1 MMIYCGAFFCEFELE
16 IENIKKTN
24 FDPISLAKQALQYIE
39 VKLQELFQWLKKF
52 KFNSVEEEI
61 YFFKEWKFKITS
73 KYIFYKRILDIESN
87 SPSSSKKLKIRH
99 YEKALNNC
107 YQFSKLDKEF
117 YKYYR
122 SGNSHHDHLYFI
134 RNSKKQAANQDIS
147 SINFDKRLCTSH
159 DLKVASIIANDILE
173 IYLEDKI
180 DEINNS
186 CKTNHPAV
194 KSNLNWTGTKI
205 EIVEL
210 IYCLH
215 NQKLF
220 NGGNTDIKEIAAQ
233 FSNAFNIE
241 LDESIYRCYTDIKNR
256 SSVKTK
262 FLHSLSENF
271 NNKII
276 EEER

>member
-1 MMIYCGAFFCEFELE
+1 MMIYCGAFFYEFELE
-16 IENIKKTN
+16 IEHIKKTN
-24 FDPISLAKQALQYIE
+24 FDPISQAKQALQYIE
-39 VKLQELFQWLKKF
+39 VKLKELFQWLKKF
-52 KFNSVEEEI
+52 KFNSVEDEI
-61 YFFKEWKFKITS
+61 HFFKEWKFKITS
-73 KYIFYKRILDIESN
+73 TYIFYNKILDIESN
-87 SPSSSKKLKIRH
+87 SPSNSKKLKIKH

-107 YQFSKLDKEF
+107 SQFSKLDKEF

-122 SGNSHHDHLYFI
+122 SGSSHNDHLYFI
-134 RNSKKQAANQDIS
+134 RNSEKQTTNQDIS
-147 SINFDKRLCTSH
+147 LINFDKRLCTSH

-173 IYLEDKI
+173 IYLEEKI
-180 DEINNS
+180 DEINSTCNS
-186 CKTNHPAV
+186 NHPPV

-256 SSVKTK
+256 SNVKTK

-271 NNKII
+271 NNRII

>member
-1 MMIYCGAFFCEFELE
+1 MMIYCGAFFYEFELE
-16 IENIKKTN
+16 IEHIKKTN
-24 FDPISLAKQALQYIE
+24 FDPISQAKQALQYIE
-39 VKLQELFQWLKKF
+39 VKLKELFQWLKKF

-73 KYIFYKRILDIESN
+73 KYIFYNRILDIESN

-122 SGNSHHDHLYFI
+122 SGSSHNDHLYFI
-134 RNSKKQAANQDIS
+134 RNSEKQASNLDIS
-147 SINFDKRLCTSH
+147 LINFDKRLCTSH
-159 DLKVASIIANDILE
+159 DLKVASIIANDILV
-173 IYLEDKI
+173 IYLEEKI
-180 DEINNS
+180 EEINNS
-186 CKTNHPAV
+186 CNSNHPAV

-256 SSVKTK
+256 TNVKTK

-271 NNKII
+271 NNRII

>member
-1 MMIYCGAFFCEFELE
+1 MMIYCGAFFYEFELE
-16 IENIKKTN
+16 IEHIKKTN

-39 VKLQELFQWLKKF
+39 VKLKELFQWLKKF
-52 KFNSVEEEI
+52 KFNSVDEEI
-61 YFFKEWKFKITS
+61 HFFKEWKFKITS
-73 KYIFYKRILDIESN
+73 KYIFYNKLLDIESN
-87 SPSSSKKLKIRH
+87 SPSNSKKLKIRH

-107 YQFSKLDKEF
+107 SQFSKLDKEF

-122 SGNSHHDHLYFI
+122 SGSSHNDHLYFI
-134 RNSKKQAANQDIS
+134 RNSEKQTTNQDVS
-147 SINFDKRLCTSH
+147 LINFDKRLCTSH

-173 IYLEDKI
+173 IYLEEKI
-180 DEINNS
+180 DEINSTCNS
-186 CKTNHPAV
+186 NHPPV

-256 SSVKTK
+256 SNVKTK

-271 NNKII
+271 NNRII